1 MKVKAKKVKKIKED
15 SEPKVS
21 YNKKS
26 KPEPLDNEASV
37 GDSVEKAIEIL
48 YNAIEKDK
56 ECIKNKIPAVYKL
69 KILPYLIKL
78 LNKQNVSSSFLQ
90 KDGLHY
96 LEEFLKKNPDG
107 SFQCFNQMSK
117 VLDIIN
123 DLPIIKEHLED
134 SNILNTITS
143 IEKSLYQNK
152 LIQIKAK
159 NLSDK
164 LIRITNGLRNN
175 FSIEAENEIYTSLF
189 LSKKRN
195 NESSSGENG
204 KIIYEKL
211 NEKRMV
217 PQKSLFDFT
226 FNPHPKDIPVTDDER
241 MEQKNFF
248 KPIKKGVSVKKTTYS
263 YDEL

>member
-1 MKVKAKKVKKIKED
+1 M
-15 SEPKVS
+15 
-21 YNKKS
+21 
-26 KPEPLDNEASV
+26 
-37 GDSVEKAIEIL
+37 
-48 YNAIEKDK
+48 
-56 ECIKNKIPAVYKL
+56 
-69 KILPYLIKL
+69 KL
-78 LNKQNVSSSFLQ
+78 LNKLNVSTSFLQ
-90 KDGLHY
+90 KNGLHY

-117 VLDIIN
+117 VLDILN
-123 DLPIIKEHLED
+123 ELPIMKEHLED
-134 SNILNTITS
+134 SDILSTISS
-143 IEKSLYQNK
+143 IEKGLYQNK

-159 NLSDK
+159 NLYDK
-164 LIRITNGLRNN
+164 LVRITNGLRNN
-175 FSIEAENEIYTSLF
+175 FNSIEVENEIYTSLF

-195 NESSSGENG
+195 NNNNEVSNNENG
-204 KIIYEKL
+204 REIYEKL

-248 KPIKKGVSVKKTTYS
+248 KPLKKGVSVKKTTYS